1 MSHMISSYDR
11 LNMPSALND
20 HTVPIAQ
27 KHKATLPDFSGI
39 RTEKSKQESF
49 IGVPLELANPPAANT
64 AVSLDEVA
72 DLFVELEK
80 FFPNDNLSPKAPRL
94 SALASGVYIDDNM
107 LRESLDGLL
116 VAVSITTIVTL
127 GKIAQAKG
135 RALEIMADRR
145 DGINKKL
152 LEKSREECDKA
163 VEQANKAKKAG
174 IFSVV
179 CDWAMSAVQ
188 IIVGAVKFAAAWVTG
203 NALVM
208 AGAVM
213 NIVAG
218 AVCFIKSLMNTLA
231 MADPANASKYK
242 KVAEIAAY
250 IELTLTIIA
259 AVVDVTSAVFRAGK
273 VATVT
278 KEVLQQGG
286 GNAIYMATQS
296 GSKVALKQACS
307 AVANAVVERMSQQ
320 VLANFSR
327 AGVKKIVEKSIYKT
341 AVRFMKTSSQEGWTK
356 QAHRLVYKKIRNDAT
371 MKLLMGSGPNR
382 VLYGAQG
389 MLAGATQIH
398 HGIIKIQRGQLQE
411 SIDKL
416 ILEQQW
422 LFWLLNQ
429 CTQSIEREKKEL
441 RRIVDAQS
449 DILKRVVSTLSESSS
464 LSSQMA
470 SSMA

>member
-1 MSHMISSYDR
+1 MISSFDR
-11 LNMPSALND
+11 LNMHSLLND
-20 HTVPIAQ
+20 QTVPIPQ
-27 KHKATLPDFSGI
+27 KHSATLPHFSGI
-39 RTEKSKQESF
+39 QIEKNKQENF
-49 IGVPLELANPPAANT
+49 RDFPLALANPPTANT
-64 AVSLDEVA
+64 VASLDEVA
-72 DLFVELEK
+72 DIFVELEK
-80 FFPNDNLSPKAPRL
+80 FFPNDNLNSKAPRL
-94 SALASGVYIDDNM
+94 SALPSGVYIDDNM

-116 VAVSITTIVTL
+116 MAVSITTIVTL

-135 RALEIMADRR
+135 RALEIMADHR

-152 LEKSREECDKA
+152 LEKSRQECDKA

-188 IIVGAVKFAAAWVTG
+188 IVVGAVKFAAAWVTG
-203 NALVM
+203 NALMM

-213 NIVAG
+213 NVAAG
-218 AVCFIKSLMNTLA
+218 IVCFVKALMHTLA
-231 MADPANASKYK
+231 LTDPAHASKYK
-242 KVAEIAAY
+242 KIAEIAAY

-296 GSKVALKQACS
+296 GSKVALRQACS
-307 AVANAVVERMSQQ
+307 TVANTVVARMSQHA
-320 VLANFSR
+320 LTNFSR
-327 AGVKKIVEKSIYKT
+327 ASVKKMVEKSIYKT
-341 AVRFMKTSSQEGWTK
+341 AVRFMKTPSKEGWTK

-398 HGIIKIQRGQLQE
+398 HGIIKIQRGQIQE
-411 SIDKL
+411 SLDKL

-429 CTQSIEREKKEL
+429 CNQSIEREKKEL

-449 DILKRVVSTLSESSS
+449 DILKRAVNTLSEASS
-464 LSSQMA
+464 LTSQMA